1 MKISKSFSIFAR
13 VSALQFCPTVEACA
27 LILPIMHN
35 RRTIRMF
42 SCIFSTVLPRRDGET
57 LWVCATIKNKTLTKV
72 GCDVLLLE
80 LCLLSVRCS
89 SMLSQDYAHIVH
101 LRLQVCSGIRL
112 MLDVSLAHAMQLLR
126 KKMME
131 GRTQR
136 SSQI

>member
-1 MKISKSFSIFAR
+1 MKISKSFCGFAR

-42 SCIFSTVLPRRDGET
+42 SCIFSTVLPRRDRET
-57 LWVCATIKNKTLTKV
+57 LWVCATIKNKTLSSGLVESVVK
-72 GCDVLLLE
+72 

-89 SMLSQDYAHIVH
+89 SMLSQDYAHIDH